1 MYQLL
6 RCFGWA
12 LATFWGMLALAN
24 FGTPA
29 IATTFIIWA
38 LLFLPPLY
46 QNTKM
51 YDLNKNILWRVVIF
65 IFAPVMIPIIMSVNV
80 TLP

>member
-6 RCFGWA
+6 RNICWA
-12 LATFWGMLALAN
+12 VASFWGMLALAN
-24 FGTPA
+24 FETPA

-46 QNTKM
+46 QKTQIYKL
-51 YDLNKNILWRVVIF
+51 DKNILWRVVIF
-65 IFAPVMIPIIMSVNV
+65 IFAPIVIPIVMSVNM
-80 TLP
+80 P